1 MKIST
6 RIAIVFSMISSVILI
21 VFGISVYLYS
31 KSNIE
36 NSFFNRLSKRVDI
49 TENYFLEKGSFSTL
63 EFDKIKTQFSH
74 TLNEEYEEIIKINTF
89 SKATFKYYYPKK
101 VKNRLLNSNNL
112 MFRYGKR
119 QGASKVFKI
128 ENNTYLVIVT
138 AQNLNG
144 YNDLSFLL
152 KGIMYF
158 ILLGIPILFILF
170 FIITKKTLRP
180 ISKKIDRAN
189 KISATNLH
197 ERLEVINPKDEI
209 GQTAIAFNRMLDRLE
224 KSFESQKS
232 FISNV
237 SHEIRNPL
245 TAIMGEA
252 EIASSQKRSEA
263 EYQKSFSII
272 LTESERLNS
281 TLTNLL
287 QLSKISVN
295 ESSVKMET
303 ILFDSFIYELKENFT
318 FVNPEHNILLQFPQS
333 SENIDYEISGNKNLL
348 KTAILNVFDNACKYS
363 SNKIVMVNLL
373 KGNDFITLS
382 VLDKG
387 IGIPQKEL
395 PTIGSPF
402 SRASNSFLVK
412 GSGIG
417 LSLTKKIIT
426 LHEGKLSIESIEGKE
441 TKVNLILPIEK

>member
-6 RIAIVFSMISSVILI
+6 KIAIVFSLISSVILI

-36 NSFFNRLSKRVDI
+36 SSFFERLTKRVGV
-49 TENYFLEKGSFSTL
+49 TENYFLEKDTYTPI
-63 EFDKIKTQFSH
+63 EFDKIKAQFSH
-74 TLNEEYEEIIKINTF
+74 TLDEENEEIIKFNT
-89 SKATFKYYYPKK
+89 ATDAVFKYYYPKE
-101 VKNRLLNSNNL
+101 VKSKLLNSNTL
-112 MFRYGKR
+112 MFTYGKR

-128 ENNTYLVIVT
+128 ENKNYLVIVT
-138 AQNLNG
+138 ALNVTG
-144 YNDLSFLL
+144 QKDLSFLAN
-152 KGIMYF
+152 GIIF
-158 ILLGIPILFILF
+158 FVLLGIPILFILF
-170 FIITKKTLRP
+170 FIITKETLRP
-180 ISKKIDRAN
+180 ISKKIERAN
-189 KISATNLH
+189 EISATNLH
-197 ERLEVINPKDEI
+197 QRLEVINPKDEI

-232 FISNV
+232 FIANA

-252 EIASSQKRSEA
+252 EIASSQTRTET
-263 EYQKSFSII
+263 EYQNSFSII

-295 ESSVKMET
+295 ESAVKMEVVE
-303 ILFDSFIYELKENFT
+303 LDAFIYELKENFT
-318 FVNPEHNILLQFPQS
+318 FINPDHNISLQFTS
-333 SENIDYEISGNKNLL
+333 HNETIDYKICGNKSLL

-363 SNKIVMVNLL
+363 SNQIVNVNLI
-373 KGNDFITLS
+373 KDSGFIKLL
-382 VLDKG
+382 VVDKG
-387 IGIPQKEL
+387 IGIPLKEL
-395 PTIGSPF
+395 PRIGTPF
-402 SRASNSFLVK
+402 KRASNSFSVK

-426 LHEGKLSIESIEGKE
+426 LHKGELSIESIEGKE
-441 TKVNLILPIEK
+441 TTVTFRLPIY